1 MVVDENSEEERVP
14 ATATYLKPLP
24 GGKSPSG
31 QLESLFRDHSD
42 RVFRTAYRITGSV
55 VDAEDVVQTVFLRLA
70 RRDGPVDLEPNPA
83 SYLHRA
89 GVNAALDVVRQRKRT
104 ETVPIDLMLDL
115 AGSQQLRPDTQ
126 HANREVHRIVQQAVA
141 GLGEK
146 TAEMFV
152 LRYFEGY
159 DNHEIAEIL
168 GTSQVV
174 VGVLLHRARARMKKQ
189 INRMLEG
196 NNEEN

>member
-1 MVVDENSEEERVP
+1 MVVDGNSEEEKVP
-14 ATATYLKPLP
+14 ATATYLKALP
-24 GGKSPSG
+24 GGAG
-31 QLESLFRDHSD
+31 QPGELESLFRDHSD

-104 ETVPIDLMLDL
+104 EAVPLDQMVDL
-115 AGSQQLRPDTQ
+115 AGSHQLRPDAQ
-126 HANREVHRIVQQAVA
+126 HASSEVRRMVQQAVA
-141 GLGEK
+141 GLGDK
-146 TAEMFV
+146 TAAMFV

-174 VGVLLHRARARMKKQ
+174 VGVLLHRARTRMKKQ

-196 NNEEN
+196 NDEKN